1 MTKQDSRWG
10 AMPAQP
16 KPRATVATDPDGMT
30 RKAMTGVL
38 SQLVENVV
46 SGAWPA
52 GELLPAE
59 ETLLEHFGVSRPT
72 LREGLQHMVAM
83 GLIRSRPRAG
93 TVVLPQASWNLLD
106 PLVLEAAL
114 RHVRDRKFY
123 DNLIDARMLI
133 EPEAAAQAA
142 TSGSP
147 RALATISSAFADMV
161 ESEGRDTESWSI
173 ADLSFHTSIIEASD
187 NWVLRQFIVA
197 IRAALMTSFRM
208 TNRASQSHEQAIAMH
223 RKVHD
228 AIQRRSPVEARA
240 AMQELIGLAR
250 LDMDRTLS

>member
-1 MTKQDSRWG
+1 MKD
-10 AMPAQP
+10 QP
-16 KPRATVATDPDGMT
+16 RLRATVATDPDQRT

-38 SQLVENVV
+38 SELVENVV
-46 SGAWPA
+46 SGTWPA

-72 LREGLQHMVAM
+72 LREGLQHMVAQ

-93 TVVLPQASWNLLD
+93 TVVLPQSSWNLLD

-142 TSGSP
+142 TNGTP
-147 RALATISSAFADMV
+147 RALATIGAAFADMV

-173 ADLSFHTSIIEASD
+173 ADLTFHTAIIEASD

-208 TNRASQSHEQAIAMH
+208 TNRASQSHEQAIEMH

-228 AIQRRSPVEARA
+228 AIQRRAAPAART
-240 AMQELIGLAR
+240 AMQDLIGLAR
-250 LDMDRTLS
+250 IDMDRTLS

>member
-1 MTKQDSRWG
+1 MT
-10 AMPAQP
+10 PP
-16 KPRATVATDPDGMT
+16 KPRATVATDPSAMT
-30 RKAMTGVL
+30 RKAMGGVL
-38 SQLVENVV
+38 SELVENVV
-46 SGAWPA
+46 SGSWPA
-52 GELLPAE
+52 GELLPSE
-59 ETLLEHFGVSRPT
+59 EILLERLGVSRPT
-72 LREGLQHMVAM
+72 LREGLQHMVAQ

-114 RHVRDRKFY
+114 RHVKDRKFY

-142 TSGSP
+142 ANGSP
-147 RALATISSAFADMV
+147 RALAQIGLAFADMV

-173 ADLSFHTSIIEASD
+173 ADLTFHTTIIEASD

-208 TNRASQSHEQAIAMH
+208 TNRASQSHDQAIETH

-228 AIQRRSPVEARA
+228 AIQRRSPSAART

-250 LDMDRTLS
+250 ADMDRSLA

>member
-1 MTKQDSRWG
+1 MTVH
-10 AMPAQP
+10 P
-16 KPRATVATDPDGMT
+16 KIRATVAADPDPVT

-38 SQLVENVV
+38 VKLVDNVV
-46 SGAWPA
+46 SGVWPA
-52 GELLPAE
+52 GQLLPAE
-59 ETLLEHFGVSRPT
+59 EVLLERFGVSRPT
-72 LREGLQHMVAM
+72 LREGLQHMVAQ

-93 TVVLPQASWNLLD
+93 TVVLPRSNWNLLD

-114 RHVRDRKFY
+114 RHVQDRKFY

-142 TSGSP
+142 TNGTP
-147 RALATISSAFADMV
+147 RALATIGSAFADMV

-173 ADLSFHTSIIEASD
+173 ADLTFHTAIIEASD

-208 TNRASQSHEQAIAMH
+208 TNRASQSHEQAIEMH
-223 RKVHD
+223 RRVHD
-228 AIQRRSPVEARA
+228 AIQRRSASDARG

-250 LDMDRTLS
+250 ADMDRTLG